1 MRNSTQKVFLSGFA
15 ILLAFSFN
23 IQAQDKTPNEAE
35 IQRAKQKYNRSIKY
49 NDFAVA
55 KDAIYDLIVLEPNN
69 SSYLDSLAYMYFE
82 FNQYASAALVSRDA
96 LSRNPNNQMILQISA
111 KSLDQLGALD
121 QALKMYQKLY
131 NISDDGF
138 VLFEVIQKQYDLKKY
153 DDAMINSE
161 LLLGKRIVDGS
172 KVYAKDEAG
181 NEIEVPFKAVI
192 NNLQGM
198 IARAQGNEESAKK
211 YFNSALSLAPNYA
224 LPKENLNPKD

>member
-1 MRNSTQKVFLSGFA
+1 MNMRNFTQKIVLSVFA
-15 ILLAFSFN
+15 LLLVFN
-23 IQAQDKTPNEAE
+23 YDLAAQNEAE
-35 IQRAKQKYNRSIKY
+35 IERAKQKYSRSIKY

-55 KDAIYDLIVLEPNN
+55 KDAIYDLLILQPNN
-69 SSYLDSLAYMYFE
+69 TSYLDSLAYMYFE
-82 FNQYASAALVSRDA
+82 FNQFASAALVGRDA
-96 LSRNPNNQMILQISA
+96 LKNNPNNQMMLQISA

-131 NISDDGF
+131 TISDDGF

-161 LLLGKRIVDGS
+161 LLLGKRIVEGS
-172 KVYAKDEAG
+172 RVYAKDQNG

-192 NNLQGM
+192 KNLQGM
-198 IARAQGNEESAKK
+198 IARGQGDEESAKK

-224 LPKENLNPKD
+224 LPQENLNPSE